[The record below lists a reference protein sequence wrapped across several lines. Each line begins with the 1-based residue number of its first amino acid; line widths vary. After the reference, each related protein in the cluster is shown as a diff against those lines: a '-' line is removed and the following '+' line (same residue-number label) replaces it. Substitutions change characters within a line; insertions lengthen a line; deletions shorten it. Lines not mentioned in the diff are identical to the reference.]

1 MVFMTKTQLQVT
13 SALHYQRGTT
23 RNSCFRHSQVM
34 LQHQLL
40 PRRPLHS
47 RMAAASQVNCTLHNP
62 SSSSVCPWPW
72 RRRTLR
78 IDNCVLP
85 PCPNS
90 TAVTSSGRRIAQRSS
105 HNQVYITGHTA
116 THGDEK
122 LRSVVV
128 PDSRA
133 STSKGDC
140 LFSTSSTQA
149 VASRAGR
156 AVARHNRRQWLHT
169 RARMCTLVP
178 SVAKAVPRRAS
189 SDNLFRAPPPAPV

>member
-90 TAVTSSGRRIAQRSS
+90 TAVTSSGDASRSGAHTTRSISRDTRR
-105 HNQVYITGHTA
+105 HTETRNCA
-116 THGDEK
+116 PLWYPRAELPHRKEIVCSAPH
-122 LRSVVV
+122 LR
-128 PDSRA
+128 R
-133 STSKGDC
+133 
-140 LFSTSSTQA
+140 LWQA
-149 VASRAGR
+149 VQAEQLLDTI
-156 AVARHNRRQWLHT
+156 AVSGYT
-169 RARMCTLVP
+169 REHECVR
-178 SVAKAVPRRAS
+178 
-189 SDNLFRAPPPAPV
+189 